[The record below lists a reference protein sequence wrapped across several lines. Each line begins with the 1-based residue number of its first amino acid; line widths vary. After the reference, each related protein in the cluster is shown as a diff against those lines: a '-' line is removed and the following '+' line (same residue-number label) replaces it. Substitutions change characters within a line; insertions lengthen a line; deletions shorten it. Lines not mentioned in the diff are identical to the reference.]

1 MLNGF
6 CITFRRI
13 YNDLAST
20 DSDLK
25 QFQQHANALSQIQL
39 AAAQAQLQQQQQ
51 QQQPQQPA
59 VETAPSSQPMD
70 TQQILQQT
78 VSYIV
83 LSNNPYMCLN

>member
-1 MLNGF
+1 M
-6 CITFRRI
+6 CRRI

-25 QFQQHANALSQIQL
+25 QFQQHTNALTQIQL

-51 QQQPQQPA
+51 PA
-59 VETAPSSQPMD
+59 EAAPPSSQPMD

-78 VSYIV
+78 VSDTV
-83 LSNNPYMCLN
+83 